1 MKKHTIVLFAA
12 AMTTAVTLTALAQQ
26 DDSRRQLIQK
36 WLRTQQEAI
45 ETVQKDAAGLQEIL
59 DWGREAIGK
68 WEQRQDLPEEQ
79 QAELRAEWEKRR
91 EQRGQLLKDLE
102 LQIAKLKGS
111 RRFKREHETA
121 MAELKAIRGVAAEER
136 AALTAERL
144 GTLIDQKQQAY
155 EADRA
160 ALGFAE

>member
-12 AMTTAVTLTALAQQ
+12 VAVTAITLTALAQQ
-26 DDSRRQLIQK
+26 DDSRRQRIQK
-36 WLRTQQEAI
+36 WLRSQQEAI
-45 ETVQKDAAGLQEIL
+45 ETIQKDTAGLQGIM
-59 DWGREAIGK
+59 DWGRQAIGK

-79 QAELRAEWEKRR
+79 QAELRAEWGKRR
-91 EQRGQLLKDLE
+91 EQRAQLLKDLE

-111 RRFKREHETA
+111 RQFKQEHETA

-155 EADRA
+155 EADLA
-160 ALGFAE
+160 ALGFEE